1 MLIDFQW
8 MKFSNL
14 IFFPN
19 QCRVIE
25 QQDGER
31 NFHSFYQLLSAINT
45 DQYSQL
51 FSQLKFND
59 DAQTF
64 RYLNNNSKLLINEN
78 DRTKFD
84 QVYASM
90 IEIGFSLNEIET
102 IYKILLSIL
111 YLGNIEFENIPES
124 GDNKSAFIWQNC
136 IGKNSHQYLM
146 KFVQL
151 MCLDIALASKTLCTR
166 SLRTPSET
174 VCKTLNP
181 NEASYGRD
189 ALAKVIYQKLFAY
202 ILKRINEF
210 LKSNQPSNENCT
222 QANTIGILDIYGFE
236 VFYSTPNGFEQFLI
250 NYCNEKLHQLFI
262 DLILRK
268 EQQFYE
274 KEDIDWKMITY
285 EDNSLICELIDKK
298 HFGMFALF
306 DQASALNQQYTDE
319 ELLNLLEKHLNGNKY
334 FETKFNN
341 PTINVNNNSSDFL
354 IRHFAG
360 NVHYCINGFVEKNSD
375 KLYYD
380 YYLLLEKIDDP
391 IIHS

>member
-1 MLIDFQW
+1 M
-8 MKFSNL
+8 
-14 IFFPN
+14 
-19 QCRVIE
+19 V
-25 QQDGER
+25 
-31 NFHSFYQLLSAINT
+31 
-45 DQYSQL
+45 
-51 FSQLKFND
+51 
-59 DAQTF
+59 
-64 RYLNNNSKLLINEN
+64 NEN

-84 QVYASM
+84 QVYQSM

-111 YLGNIEFENIPES
+111 FLGNIEFENIPES
-124 GDNKSAFIWQNC
+124 GDNKSAVIRENC
-136 IGKNSHQYLM
+136 IGKNSQKFLA

-151 MCLDIALASKTLCTR
+151 MCLDMAFTSKTLCSR
-166 SLRTPSET
+166 SLRTPNET

-181 NEASYGRD
+181 IEASYGRD
-189 ALAKVIYQKLFAY
+189 ALAKVIYQKLFAF

-210 LKSNQPSNENCT
+210 LKSNQPNLAYT

-236 VFYSTPNGFEQFLI
+236 VFDSTPNGFEQFLI

-274 KEDIDWKMITY
+274 MEDIEWKMIGY
-285 EDNSLICELIDKK
+285 EDNSQICELIDKA
-298 HFGMFALF
+298 HFGMFAMF
-306 DQASALNQQYTDE
+306 DQACALNQPYTDE
-319 ELLNLLEKHLNGNKY
+319 ELLNLLEKHLNGNRY
-334 FETKFNN
+334 FETRFSN
-341 PTINVNNNSSDFL
+341 PAININNNSSDFL

-360 NVHYCINGFVEKNSD
+360 NVHYSINGFVEKNSD

-380 YYLLLEKIDDP
+380 YYVLLNKIDDP